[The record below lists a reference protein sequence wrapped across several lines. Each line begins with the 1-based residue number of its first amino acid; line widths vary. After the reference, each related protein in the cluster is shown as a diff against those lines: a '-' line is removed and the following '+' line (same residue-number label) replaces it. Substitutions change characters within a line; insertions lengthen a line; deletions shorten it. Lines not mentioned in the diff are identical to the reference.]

1 METELSDLGR
11 GGARPSPSVAFR
23 NPWLFW
29 AGATATAVGVAL
41 HFPMY
46 LSTADMGYRMAGM
59 RPDATM
65 YLGMALILGG
75 LAASVYGIV
84 PRRRPD
90 DEPLAPTAHVAV
102 GSDTRL
108 NSTSIKLLVVLALA
122 VVIDAMKPISLAF
135 VAPGMAREYGLTSA
149 ANPHGGLPVA
159 LVPLAGI
166 TGTVIGS
173 FLWGWFGDR
182 IGRRASIIL
191 AGLLFMATAICG
203 TMPSFQWNLFMC
215 FMMGIGAGGMLPIT
229 FTLIAETVPARHR
242 GWLMVVIGGEITATY
257 AIVSWLAS
265 ALIPHFAWRILW
277 LLGLPT
283 GLLLIV
289 LSRWIPESARF
300 LLARGRI
307 DEANAVLRRF
317 GAKLVAADQDAAD
330 RPPVAP
336 EHGTFAQRYRSGLAG
351 RSVLII
357 LLGIGIGFVTY
368 GFQLW
373 IPTNL
378 QKLGLG
384 EVASDTL
391 LRNSALIGYPFT
403 FVAAWLYGFW
413 SSKKT
418 ILLVTVVTVLSLI
431 GFVSLGDAVTKHQ
444 VLLTVL
450 MAVPLL
456 ATGTLV
462 AVLGAYTSEVYP
474 TIFRARGSGL
484 AAGASKAGGVVII
497 ALTVAAVAAPSIRA
511 TALVATIPLVLAVG
525 ATILFGVETSRRRL
539 DEISAGPLPVSEPVG
554 GSV

>member
-1 METELSDLGR
+1 MGTE
-11 GGARPSPSVAFR
+11 FR
-23 NPWLFW
+23 NPSLFW
-29 AGATATAVGVAL
+29 LGAAAAAAGVAL
-41 HFPMY
+41 HLPMY
-46 LSTADMGYRMAGM
+46 LSTADLHYRMAGM

-65 YLGMALILGG
+65 IIGMALILGG
-75 LAASVYGIV
+75 LAASCYGIV
-84 PRRRPD
+84 PGRTGGRPV
-90 DEPLAPTAHVAV
+90 PATTRVAV

-108 NSTSIKLLVVLALA
+108 NATSVKLLLVLALA

-135 VAPGMAREYGLTSA
+135 VAPGMAKEYGLTSA

-182 IGRRASIIL
+182 IGRRASIIM
-191 AGLLFMATAICG
+191 AGLLFMTTAICG
-203 TMPSFQWNLFMC
+203 TMPSYQWNLFMC

-242 GWLMVVIGGEITATY
+242 GWIMVVIGGEITATY

-265 ALIPHFAWRILW
+265 SLIPHFAWRIMW

-283 GLLLIV
+283 GLLLIA

-300 LLARGRI
+300 LLARGRV
-307 DEANAVLRRF
+307 DEAHAVLRRF
-317 GAKLVAADQDAAD
+317 GATLVDADG
-330 RPPVAP
+330 RAP
-336 EHGTFAQRYRSGLAG
+336 TTAPTRARSGLAG
-351 RSVLII
+351 RSTLII

-373 IPTNL
+373 IPSNL

-403 FVAAWLYGFW
+403 FIAAWLYGFW

-418 ILLVTVVTVLSLI
+418 ILLVTAVTVLSLI
-431 GFVSLGDAVTKHQ
+431 GFVSLGDTVTKHQ
-444 VLLTVL
+444 ALLTAL

-474 TIFRARGSGL
+474 TLLRARG
-484 AAGASKAGGVVII
+484 
-497 ALTVAAVAAPSIRA
+497 
-511 TALVATIPLVLAVG
+511 
-525 ATILFGVETSRRRL
+525 
-539 DEISAGPLPVSEPVG
+539 
-554 GSV
+554 

>member
-1 METELSDLGR
+1 
-11 GGARPSPSVAFR
+11 
-23 NPWLFW
+23 
-29 AGATATAVGVAL
+29 
-41 HFPMY
+41 
-46 LSTADMGYRMAGM
+46 
-59 RPDATM
+59 
-65 YLGMALILGG
+65 
-75 LAASVYGIV
+75 
-84 PRRRPD
+84 
-90 DEPLAPTAHVAV
+90 
-102 GSDTRL
+102 
-108 NSTSIKLLVVLALA
+108 
-122 VVIDAMKPISLAF
+122 
-135 VAPGMAREYGLTSA
+135 
-149 ANPHGGLPVA
+149 
-159 LVPLAGI
+159 
-166 TGTVIGS
+166 
-173 FLWGWFGDR
+173 
-182 IGRRASIIL
+182 
-191 AGLLFMATAICG
+191 
-203 TMPSFQWNLFMC
+203 MPSYQWNLFMC

-300 LLARGRI
+300 LLARGRV
-307 DEANAVLRRF
+307 DEADAVLRRF
-317 GAKLVAADQDAAD
+317 GAKLVTADQAPANL
-330 RPPVAP
+330 PHVAP
-336 EHGTFAQRYRSGLAG
+336 AHGGFARRYRGGLPG

-373 IPTNL
+373 IPSNL
-378 QKLGLG
+378 QKLGFG

-431 GFVSLGDAVTKHQ
+431 GFVSLGNTVTKHQ

-474 TIFRARGSGL
+474 TMIRARGSGL

-511 TALVATIPLVLAVG
+511 TALVATIPLLLAVG
-525 ATILFGVETSRRRL
+525 ATILFGVETSRRHL
-539 DEISAGPLPVSEPVG
+539 DEISAGPPPVPVTVG
-554 GSV
+554 EGA